1 MEISTPVDDVVDK
14 AKSGQLTET
23 TNPNRWRMLTLDA
36 LDTGNK
42 GVFKSYG
49 CGILMNIIQVEKDTV
64 KVIPQILQSASGLL
78 MAIDI
83 AGVHFEEASP
93 CKICT
98 ERPSEASDMFG
109 FPHQSEYP
117 DFLRS

>member
-1 MEISTPVDDVVDK
+1 MADAYPGCLRHRKQGMVF
-14 AKSGQLTET
+14 
-23 TNPNRWRMLTLDA
+23 WYLDQ
-36 LDTGNK
+36 

-93 CKICT
+93 CMDLSKNDLYAVSTSVC
-98 ERPSEASDMFG
+98 
-109 FPHQSEYP
+109 
-117 DFLRS
+117 